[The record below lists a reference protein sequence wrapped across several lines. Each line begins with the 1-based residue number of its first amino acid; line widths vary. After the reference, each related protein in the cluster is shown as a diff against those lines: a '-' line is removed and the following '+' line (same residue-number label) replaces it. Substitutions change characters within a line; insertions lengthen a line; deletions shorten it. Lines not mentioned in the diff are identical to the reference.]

1 MKLLK
6 ASKSMKNSISKPFL
20 LFSFGIFFL
29 FSCSRQFVAIK
40 NQTYQSYNRNSE
52 KGYVV
57 SFDLNNTTV
66 VPKSVV
72 INGIVQDIS
81 SANKIGNTYQVNVIA
96 QTALIH
102 DYQVKLE
109 KKENGIYFE
118 KDSKVFFQPVK
129 FKLITE

>member
-1 MKLLK
+1 
-6 ASKSMKNSISKPFL
+6 MKNSISKSIF

-29 FSCSRQFVAIK
+29 FSCSRQLLDIK
-40 NQTYQSYNRNSE
+40 NQTYKSYSRNSE

-57 SFDLNNTTV
+57 SFELNNTTV

-81 SANKIGNTYQVNVIA
+81 STNKIANTYQVNVIA
-96 QTALIH
+96 QTSLIH

-109 KKENGIYFE
+109 EKENGIYFE
-118 KDSKVFFQPVK
+118 KDSKIFFQPVK
-129 FKLITE
+129 FKLITD